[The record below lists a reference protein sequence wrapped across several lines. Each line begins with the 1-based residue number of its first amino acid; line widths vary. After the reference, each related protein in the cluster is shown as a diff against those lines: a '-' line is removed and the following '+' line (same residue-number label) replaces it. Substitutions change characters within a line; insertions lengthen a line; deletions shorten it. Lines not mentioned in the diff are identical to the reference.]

1 MNSTTFPLFR
11 RSKSE
16 PELVVKFFDENRGEV
31 IESYTKSTNSWS
43 SVGATRSTWKSCF
56 NTEVWEP
63 YYPKLIKRKLHDR
76 NKRNN

>member
-16 PELVVKFFDENRGEV
+16 PKLVVKFFDENRGEV
-31 IESYTKSTNSWS
+31 IESHIKSRDSLW
-43 SVGATRSTWKSCF
+43 SVGETRSIWKSCF

-63 YYPKLIKRKLHDR
+63 VKPLLLKRKAITTKDKL
-76 NKRNN
+76 

>member
-16 PELVVKFFDENRGEV
+16 PKLVVKFFDENRGEV
-31 IESYTKSTNSWS
+31 IESFIKSSDSWS

-56 NTEVWEP
+56 DTEVWEP
-63 YYPKLIKRKLHDR
+63 YYPKLVKRKIL
-76 NKRNN
+76 

>member
-43 SVGATRSTWKSCF
+43 SVGATKST
-56 NTEVWEP
+56 
-63 YYPKLIKRKLHDR
+63 
-76 NKRNN
+76 

>member
-16 PELVVKFFDENRGEV
+16 PELVVKFFDENRGKV
-31 IESYTKSTNSWS
+31 IESPAKSHYSWFNVGEIKNS
-43 SVGATRSTWKSCF
+43 WKSCF

-63 YYPKLIKRKLHDR
+63 YYPKLVKRKIL
-76 NKRNN
+76 

>member
-16 PELVVKFFDENRGEV
+16 PKLVVKFFNENRGEV
-31 IESYTKSTNSWS
+31 IQSPTKSRNLWS
-43 SVGATRSTWKSCF
+43 SVGATKSTWKSCF

-63 YYPKLIKRKLHDR
+63 YYPKLVKRKVITTKDKL
-76 NKRNN
+76 

>member
-11 RSKSE
+11 RAKSE
-16 PELVVKFFDENRGEV
+16 PELVIKFFDENRGEV
-31 IESYTKSTNSWS
+31 IQSPIKSSDSWW
-43 SVGATRSTWKSCF
+43 SVGVTGSAWKSCF

>member
-16 PELVVKFFDENRGEV
+16 PKLVVKFFNENRGEV
-31 IESYTKSTNSWS
+31 IESFIKSSDSWS
-43 SVGATRSTWKSCF
+43 SVVVTRSTWKSCF

-63 YYPKLIKRKLHDR
+63 YYPKLVKRKIL
-76 NKRNN
+76 

>member
-11 RSKSE
+11 KAKSD

-31 IESYTKSTNSWS
+31 IESPIKSRDSLW
-43 SVGATRSTWKSCF
+43 SVGETISAWKSCF

-63 YYPKLIKRKLHDR
+63 YYPKLIKRKIL
-76 NKRNN
+76 